1 MAPNNANFVDIVKEP
16 AERKFQKT
24 NKTINF
30 PITLKLWTEM
40 KNFYLWKGHQM
51 ESEHLI
57 QMNLSLPSSIVTPV
71 KTLLVMT
78 VSIHYTL

>member
-57 QMNLSLPSSIVTPV
+57 PMNLSLPSSIVTPV

-78 VSIHYTL
+78 VSIHYTS

>member
-1 MAPNNANFVDIVKEP
+1 MVPNNANFVDIVKEP

-30 PITLKLWTEM
+30 PITLKFWTEM

-57 QMNLSLPSSIVTPV
+57 SMSLSIPSSIETSDN
-71 KTLLVMT
+71 TLLVIT
-78 VSIHYTL
+78 VNIYYT